1 MKTIS
6 FFTTL
11 LIIAL
16 LLTSSAFAQDIRWQV
31 ISSGGSQNG
40 SSATYRLSATVGQTA
55 VGMGS
60 SATYDM
66 NHGFWQ
72 DFGGEPTVC
81 DCQPGNSNGDAVTN
95 IFDITYLISF
105 LYLHGPAPVPYVLCN
120 GDPNK
125 DCTCNI
131 FDVTFIISNLY
142 LNGPPPATC
151 EEWLAACG
159 QPLRK

>member
-1 MKTIS
+1 MKTIT
-6 FFTTL
+6 FFMTL
-11 LIIAL
+11 LTMML
-16 LLTSSAFAQDIRWQV
+16 LLTGSAFAQDIRWQV

-55 VGMGS
+55 VGMGN
-60 SATYDM
+60 SATYGL
-66 NHGFWQ
+66 NNGYWQ
-72 DFGGEPTVC
+72 DFGGEPTAC
-81 DCQPGNSNGDAVTN
+81 DCQPGNANGDATIN
-95 IFDITYLISF
+95 IFDITYIISY
-105 LYLHGPAPVPYVLCN
+105 LYLGGSAPVPYELCS

-131 FDVTFIISNLY
+131 FDITYIISSLY
-142 LNGPPPATC
+142 LSGPPPATC